1 MIGTSAS
8 EPLRDYADKVGFNV
22 GVAIKESYIT
32 SNNATHNNLVKK
44 EFNTIVCENAM
55 KAQNV
60 APSKNSYDFT
70 IPDQV
75 VNFALAN
82 NMKIRGHTLVWYNQ
96 NPDWLASG
104 TRQTLLQNMK
114 YHIEKVMSHYKGKL
128 FQWDVV
134 NEAFADNGG
143 EYRPENPYYQII
155 GEDYIDSAFV
165 YAHNVD
171 PDCKLF
177 INDYNNSYINDK
189 STALYNKVKRM
200 VDAGIPVHGVGFQC
214 HERSAKKAPD
224 LYKKIRDNFDRFA
237 TLGLEIAITEIDI
250 RLWDSTLA
258 VQGEVYAT
266 FMKVALDMPE
276 CNTFVVWGVRDQ
288 DSWVGADQYALLFD
302 NDFKPKPAYDSLNVL
317 LKNVPPIAIIDHN
330 CNDGLKK
337 PELITKTGTALVQ
350 KRPYTSMFDLR
361 GVRIGYITDK
371 KCQIPLQCVNKMVL
385 IRSDNGIENEIQV
398 R

>member
-200 VDAGIPVHGVGFQC
+200 VDAGIPVNGVGFQC

-237 TLGLEIAITEIDI
+237 ALGLEIAITEIDI

-302 NDFKPKPAYDSLNVL
+302 NASGIIREKIYSRIFKNYFFWFIFITIKITFTTSGLIFSYRCNTNPVCSFVYFNLIVFRVSFYLIWKRNVINSIEYFLNS
-317 LKNVPPIAIIDHN
+317 
-330 CNDGLKK
+330 
-337 PELITKTGTALVQ
+337 IT
-350 KRPYTSMFDLR
+350 
-361 GVRIGYITDK
+361 I
-371 KCQIPLQCVNKMVL
+371 CVK
-385 IRSDNGIENEIQV
+385 
-398 R
+398 